1 MIFSKN
7 AENIS
12 PSVTLS
18 ITAKVAQ
25 MKKDGVDVI
34 GFGVGEPD
42 FNTPQNIQ
50 DAAINAMQ
58 KGFTKYTSASG
69 IIELKEALVNK
80 FKRDNN
86 LSYNSSQIIVSTG
99 GKQCLSNL
107 FQAVLNEGD
116 EVILA
121 SPYWVTYPELIKLYN
136 GNPVIIETDEKDG
149 FKLSLDMLEKAYTDK
164 TKAVLLNSPNNP
176 TGTVYDKQELE
187 QIANFAKEHDILIIS
202 DEMYEKLIYGDA
214 KHISIANISD
224 DAFNRTIIINGMSK
238 TYAMT
243 GWRIGYAACAN
254 THIIKLMSN
263 IQSHTTSNPNSIA
276 QYASVEALNG
286 DQTSVE
292 LMKEQFKIRRD
303 YMVDKINSI
312 DNISCLKPEGAF
324 YVMINISNLIGKKV
338 HGNYINNSLD
348 FAENLLSK
356 SKVAVVPGDAF
367 GVSKYVRLSY
377 ATSIESIKEGL
388 QRIADFV
395 GEIK

>member
-86 LSYNSSQIIVSTG
+86 LNYNSSQIIVSTG

-187 QIANFAKEHDILIIS
+187 QIANFAKEHDLLIIS

-324 YVMINISNLIGKKV
+324 YVMINISNLIGKKID
-338 HGNYINNSLD
+338 GNYINNSLD